1 MKICRENGVDK
12 IRFEHVEPKDIER
25 RSMEIIRGELA
36 HRGVKLPAEEAP
48 VIERC
53 IHTSADFD
61 YYENLVFTDKAVE
74 KMRAALSTGAT
85 VVTDTEMAKS
95 GISKVAMAKYDGKLR
110 CFMSDPEIMKEAKKR
125 GITRATVSMEHAAR
139 LARHLPKIKFSGE
152 TLKNDFRS
160 QLREDSYSETSGS
173 QVNTPEACTYSKEK
187 RGGQALSNIIFAIG
201 NAPTALIELERLIRE
216 ENLRPAG
223 IIAVPVGF
231 VNVVEAKE
239 LIWEL
244 RNEQEYGDIPLIV
257 ARGRKG
263 GSNIAAA
270 IVNALLY
277 GMK

>member
-1 MKICRENGVDK
+1 MDK
-12 IRFEHVEPKDIER
+12 TRFEHIEPKDIER

-36 HRGVKLPAEEAP
+36 HRGVKLPDEEAP

-74 KMRAALSTGAT
+74 KMRAALSAGAT

>member
-1 MKICRENGVDK
+1 MDK
-12 IRFEHVEPKDIER
+12 TRFEHMEPKDIER
-25 RSMEIIRGELA
+25 RSMEIIREELA
-36 HRGVKLPAEEAP
+36 HRGVKLPDEEAP

-61 YYENLVFTDKAVE
+61 YYENLVFTDRAVE
-74 KMRAALSTGAT
+74 RMRAALSAGAT

-95 GISKVAMAKYDGKLR
+95 GISKVSLSKYDGRIR
-110 CFMSDPEIMKEAKKR
+110 CFMSDPEVSEEAKKR

-139 LARHLPKIKFSGE
+139 LAKHLPKIKFDDCPSVYPG
-152 TLKNDFRS
+152 KVKPAVS
-160 QLREDSYSETSGS
+160 S
-173 QVNTPEACTYSKEK
+173 
-187 RGGQALSNIIFAIG
+187 IIFAIG

-223 IIAVPVGF
+223 IVAVPVGF

-244 RNEQEYGDIPLIV
+244 RNEPEYVDIPLIV

-277 GMK
+277 GIK

>member
-1 MKICRENGVDK
+1 MDDK
-12 IRFEHVEPKDIER
+12 NLKSNMDNTDQIKTGSGRIGFEHVEPKDIER
-25 RSMEIIRGELA
+25 RSMEIIREELTR
-36 HRGVKLPAEEAP
+36 RGVKLPVAEAS

-61 YYENLVFTDKAVE
+61 YYENLVFSPHAVE
-74 KMRAALSTGAT
+74 RMRTALSEGA
-85 VVTDTEMAKS
+85 VIVTDTEMAKA
-95 GISKVAMAKYDGKLR
+95 GISKVTLAKYDGSLR
-110 CFMSDPEIMKEAKKR
+110 CFMSDPEVAEEAKKR
-125 GITRATVSMEHAAR
+125 GITRASVSMEHAAGM
-139 LARHLPKIKFSGE
+139 AK
-152 TLKNDFRS
+152 
-160 QLREDSYSETSGS
+160 QYSS
-173 QVNTPEACTYSKEK
+173 
-187 RGGQALSNIIFAIG
+187 IIFAIG

-216 ENLRPAG
+216 EGLRPAG

-244 RNEQEYGDIPLIV
+244 RNTEEYSDIPLIV

-277 GMK
+277 GIAD